1 MGSKSHT
8 GCEVDRASCQLPV
21 SVVRR
26 QRKRAVVSISPVD
39 ELPAILRSSHFPPCV
54 AISFKYGA
62 EAFAL
67 LGIAFGLIKW
77 LGRNL
82 KSLVSDSKLEEAR
95 MEAIASSTP
104 GVAADVLVRQGIVS
118 ADDLAKMTPRERE
131 FVVAAA
137 GRRIDPPSGRGRTR
151 QATPRSSDVV
161 TAATSARSTP
171 ASPRLHLITPSRP
184 ALGISV
190 HCPGCGIAVDREA
203 LQRFGATTCPRC
215 KRPMSAHIQRG
226 RLTVIVEETPEEAE
240 HRKRMEGG

>member
-1 MGSKSHT
+1 
-8 GCEVDRASCQLPV
+8 V
-21 SVVRR
+21 
-26 QRKRAVVSISPVD
+26 AV
-39 ELPAILRSSHFPPCV
+39 
-54 AISFKYGA
+54 SFKYGA

-67 LGIAFGLIKW
+67 AGIAFGLIKW

-82 KSLVSDSKLEEAR
+82 KSLVSDSKREEAR

-104 GVAADVLVRQGIVS
+104 GVAADSLVRQGIVS

-131 FVVAAA
+131 FLVAAA
-137 GRRIDPPSGRGRTR
+137 GRRVDRGPERGRTR
-151 QATPRSSDVV
+151 QPTPKSSDVV
-161 TAATSARSTP
+161 AAAPSARNTP

-203 LQRFGATTCPRC
+203 LQRYGATTCPRC
-215 KRPMSAHIQRG
+215 KRPISAHIQRG